1 MFEKEYSRNKNSNG
15 NASVK
20 TSHLECNIKYEDMKS
35 NKNARRIFDNRT
47 REELERK
54 RKMTDKPL
62 IWPEEV
68 CKMFSERKLEIR
80 ADGEKI
86 TIITKNLTL
95 IEEAVTHVKKKGF

>member
-1 MFEKEYSRNKNSNG
+1 
-15 NASVK
+15 
-20 TSHLECNIKYEDMKS
+20 MKS

-80 ADGEKI
+80 ADREKI
-86 TIITKNLTL
+86 IPITQNLTL
-95 IEEAVTHVKKKGF
+95 TEEAVRHVKRKVLKKK